1 MDHIRQKEM
10 ARHLAFIITIIIC
23 LTFQGYNWQI
33 KLIFTY
39 SPSTLNSTFSTKLT
53 LSHVVDNLIQ
63 SVASLTRSTPSSI
76 HGVDVAFSPQLS
88 QLFNSDLIQL
98 HLRGA
103 MYTDDGIRTRRGI
116 IIAFYQH
123 SRDFWRASS
132 TIVAE
137 QDEDDVSLIQC

>member
-10 ARHLAFIITIIIC
+10 ARHLAFIITIFIC

-63 SVASLTRSTPSSI
+63 SVASLTRSTQSSI

-123 SRDFWRASS
+123 SRDF
-132 TIVAE
+132 
-137 QDEDDVSLIQC
+137 